1 MKKKTVLLISLIMFV
16 VAEIIILYYFKDST
30 FVNNND
36 TNIDKNSTLVK
47 ELYDMVNPS
56 NDAILLDELY
66 KNKELTSKYIVAMGI
81 NNYLKHNKIKKFNN
95 NDINGGYINES
106 DVRDNIKYVLGNI
119 SYKNTDVYIMRDNYC
134 MFKYNNELSRYELVG
149 GCDGSYTGYYR
160 VIDSAYVNDNK
171 LYIREK
177 LIYYT
182 YDFNEVIN
190 KVSIYDNPDMINI
203 LDYREN
209 REISSYDEINYLD
222 NFIDK
227 GSIYLYEFEKVD
239 NNNNYIFK
247 KITRLK

>member
-81 NNYLKHNKIKKFNN
+81 NNYLKHNEIKKFNN

-119 SYKNTDVYIMRDNYC
+119 SYNNTDVYIMRDNYC

-160 VIDSAYVNDNK
+160 VIDSTYVNGNK
-171 LYIREK
+171 LYIKEK

>member
-1 MKKKTVLLISLIMFV
+1 MKKKTVLLISLVMFV
-16 VAEIIILYYFKDST
+16 VAEMIILYNFKDRN
-30 FVNNND
+30 FAND
-36 TNIDKNSTLVK
+36 NDIDVDKNSSLVK

-56 NDAILLDELY
+56 NNAILLDELY
-66 KNKELTSKYIVAMGI
+66 KNKDLTSKYIVAMGI
-81 NNYLKHNKIKKFNN
+81 NNYLKYNEIKKFNN
-95 NDINGGYINES
+95 NDIVGGYINES
-106 DVRDNIKYVLGNI
+106 DVRDNVRYVLGNI
-119 SYKNTDVYIMRDNYC
+119 SYDNTDIYIMKDNYC

-149 GCDGSYTGYYR
+149 GCDSSYTGYYR
-160 VIDSAYVNDNK
+160 VIDSAYVNGNK
-171 LYIREK
+171 LYIKEK

-203 LDYREN
+203 LDY

>member
-1 MKKKTVLLISLIMFV
+1 MKKKTVLLISLIMFI
-16 VAEIIILYYFKDST
+16 VAEIIILYNFKDRN
-30 FVNNND
+30 FAND
-36 TNIDKNSTLVK
+36 NDINIDKNSSLVK

-56 NDAILLDELY
+56 NNAILLDELY
-66 KNKELTSKYIVAMGI
+66 KNKDLTSKYIVAMGI

-119 SYKNTDVYIMRDNYC
+119 SYNNTDTYIMKDNYC

-149 GCDGSYTGYYR
+149 GCDGLYTGYYR

-203 LDYREN
+203 LDYREF
-209 REISSYDEINYLD
+209 SSYDEINYLD
-222 NFIDK
+222 NFIDN

-239 NNNNYIFK
+239 NNNNYVFK

>member
-1 MKKKTVLLISLIMFV
+1 MKKKTVLLISLIMFI
-16 VAEIIILYYFKDST
+16 VAEIIILYNFKDRT
-30 FVNNND
+30 FANDNNVD
-36 TNIDKNSTLVK
+36 IDKNSSLVK
-47 ELYDMVNPS
+47 ELYNMVNPS

-66 KNKELTSKYIVAMGI
+66 RNKELTSKYIVAMGI
-81 NNYLKHNKIKKFNN
+81 NNYLKYNEIKKFNN
-95 NDINGGYINES
+95 NDITGGYIDES
-106 DVRDNIKYVLGNI
+106 DVRDNVRYVLGNI
-119 SYKNTDVYIMRDNYC
+119 SYDNTDIYIMKDNYC

-149 GCDGSYTGYYR
+149 GCDSSYTGYYR
-160 VIDSAYVNDNK
+160 VIDSAYVNGNK
-171 LYIREK
+171 LYIKEK

-203 LDYREN
+203 LDY